1 MAIRARRYLPLG
13 LLACILAF
21 ACGSWPEATNEK
33 VETLVFPPYLD
44 SVVLDLFSEQGEIG
58 VDIFAPDAPD
68 RPLTEAVEGVEEIRL
83 GQSLRT
89 VIIERPQPGRWVF
102 RKPRPETR
110 VGIVAQRFFPRGA
123 LLQPG
128 SGERLRQHDQTF
140 ITYQVTDDD
149 GAPLRELPG
158 YPLSAEMFLVR
169 PGGRRLSLA
178 VERRPELGPGVFRT
192 REKIECGLPGRYWTE
207 VVLTT
212 RDLTDRKVK
221 VLQDRWSGF
230 SVSSC
235 RPATPPACAGVFS
248 IEPCRLAAF
257 GGCE

>member
-21 ACGSWPEATNEK
+21 AAGSWPEATNEK

-58 VDIFAPDAPD
+58 VDIFAPDAPH
-68 RPLTEAVEGVEEIRL
+68 RPLTAAVEGVEEIRL

-102 RKPRPETR
+102 RKPRPKTR
-110 VGIVAQRFFPRGA
+110 VRILSQQFFPRGA
-123 LLQPG
+123 LLQPRG
-128 SGERLRQHDQTF
+128 GETLRQHDHVF
-140 ITYQVTDDD
+140 ITYQVMDDN
-149 GAPLRELPG
+149 GSPLRELPG
-158 YPLSAEMFLVR
+158 YPLAVEISLVR
-169 PGGRRLSLA
+169 PGGHRLSLDM
-178 VERRPELGPGVFRT
+178 ERRPELGSGVFRT
-192 REKIECGLPGRYWTE
+192 PERIECSLPGRYWTE

-212 RDLTDRKVK
+212 RDLTGRKVK

-230 SVSSC
+230 SVRAAGPRHLRRVPVSFLANPAAW
-235 RPATPPACAGVFS
+235 RPS
-248 IEPCRLAAF
+248 